1 MKRKG
6 GGEMKKQISMLTD
19 SPLKSIILFALPIMA
34 SSLLQFNYSL
44 VDNIIVGRY
53 VSENALA
60 AVGCVGPINS
70 FIIGAAL
77 GLTTGFTIP
86 VAHAFGEGNSKK
98 LSHYA
103 GSSIFIAFVIG
114 CVIMVVSHLISPVLL
129 DLVGTP
135 ADIKKLASSYINI
148 LYYGIPI
155 QMLSNN
161 FTAISR
167 ATGESKKPLYFFCVS
182 VVLNFCLDIL
192 FVKTFHWG
200 VEGAAAAT
208 IISHCVACILNGI
221 YVFRFNKNVK
231 LRKSDFN
238 PDKGTIFYQ
247 IRLGIPVSLQFTVT
261 SVGSMC
267 LQSVVNS
274 FGTNV
279 IAGFTAAARVEGI
292 TNIPMS
298 GLGVATQ
305 TFVGQ
310 NYGAKNYDRI
320 RDGVRKIFILDLVVS
335 VAMSLILYFSA
346 ETVITLFGDN
356 MTGEIMVAAKRY
368 ILAIAQCYSLVAIL
382 FVMRNTLQGMGFT
395 YANSIAGV
403 GEFFGRI
410 SVAFILTPLLG
421 FDAVCYAGPAAWLLA
436 DIPLIIIYLK
446 KQQQFRLSPYGKK
459 VKLNAHLNKDRR

>member
-1 MKRKG
+1 
-6 GGEMKKQISMLTD
+6 MLTD

-34 SSLLQFNYSL
+34 SSMLQFNYSL

-53 VSENALA
+53 VSEQALA
-60 AVGCVGPINS
+60 AVGCVGPVNS

-86 VAHAFGEGNSKK
+86 VAHAFGEGNRKK
-98 LSHYA
+98 LCHFA
-103 GSSIFIAFVIG
+103 GNSIFLAFVIG
-114 CVIMVVSHLISPVLL
+114 CVIMVLSHLISPFLL
-129 DLVGTP
+129 RLIGTP
-135 ADIKKLASSYINI
+135 EEIRSISTAYINI

-167 ATGESKKPLYFFCVS
+167 CTGESKKPLYFFCVS
-182 VVLNFCLDIL
+182 VVFNFFLDII
-192 FVKTFHWG
+192 FVKHLSLG
-200 VEGAAAAT
+200 VEGAAVAT
-208 IISHCVACILNGI
+208 LISHLVACILNGI
-221 YVFRFNKNVK
+221 YVLCFNKSVR
-231 LRKSDFN
+231 LQKSDFR
-238 PDKGTIFYQ
+238 PDKRTVFYQ

-279 IAGFTAAARVEGI
+279 IAGFTAAGRVEGI

-310 NYGAKNYDRI
+310 NYGAGKFNRI
-320 RDGVRKIFILDLVVS
+320 KDGVRKIFILDLLVS
-335 VAMSLILYFSA
+335 VAMSLILCFSA
-346 ETVITLFGDN
+346 EPVIMLFGDN
-356 MTGEIMVAAKRY
+356 INAEIMAAAKRY

-395 YANSIAGV
+395 YANSIAGI
-403 GEFFGRI
+403 GELFGRI

-446 KQQQFRLSPYGKK
+446 KQRQFG
-459 VKLNAHLNKDRR
+459 KLNKPA

>member
-1 MKRKG
+1 MT
-6 GGEMKKQISMLTD
+6 ELKKKYSMLTD
-19 SPLKSIILFALPIMA
+19 SPLKSIIFFALPIMA
-34 SSLLQFNYSL
+34 SSLLQYNYSL

-53 VSENALA
+53 VSESALA

-86 VAHAFGEGNSKK
+86 VAHAFGEGDTKK

-103 GSSIFIAFVIG
+103 GNSIAAAFIIG

-129 DLVGTP
+129 TLVGTP
-135 ADIKKLASSYINI
+135 DDIKNIASSYINI

-182 VVLNFCLDIL
+182 VVVNFILDLL
-192 FVKTFHWG
+192 FVRYLHLG
-200 VEGAAAAT
+200 VEGAAVAT
-208 IISHCVACILNGI
+208 LISHCVACLLNGI
-221 YVFRFNKNVK
+221 YVLRFNNNVELK
-231 LRKSDFN
+231 RGDFK
-238 PDKGTIFYQ
+238 PKKRTVFHQ
-247 IRLGIPVSLQFTVT
+247 IKLGIPVSLQFTVT

-279 IAGFTAAARVEGI
+279 IAGFTAAGRVEGI

-310 NYGAKNYDRI
+310 NFGAGNYGRI
-320 RDGVRKIFILDLVVS
+320 KDGVRKIFILDLIVS
-335 VAMSLILYFSA
+335 VAMSFVLYFAA
-346 ETVITLFGDN
+346 EPIIMLFGDN
-356 MTGEIMVAAKRY
+356 MTGEIMAAAKRY
-368 ILAIAQCYSLVAIL
+368 IFAIAQCYSLVAIL

-395 YANSIAGV
+395 YANSVAGV
-403 GEFFGRI
+403 GELFGRI

-436 DIPLIIIYLK
+436 DIPLIIIYFI
-446 KQQQFRLSPYGKK
+446 KQHQFR
-459 VKLNAHLNKDRR
+459 KLK

>member
-1 MKRKG
+1 
-6 GGEMKKQISMLTD
+6 MKKQTSMLTD

-34 SSLLQFNYSL
+34 SSMLQFNYSL

-53 VSENALA
+53 VSEQALA

-86 VAHAFGEGNSKK
+86 VAHAFGEGDRKK

-114 CVIMVVSHLISPVLL
+114 CVIMVTSHLISPLL
-129 DLVGTP
+129 LELVGTP
-135 ADIKKLASSYINI
+135 DDIKGIASSYINI
-148 LYYGIPI
+148 LYYGIPV

-167 ATGESKKPLYFFCVS
+167 CTGESKKPLYFFCVS
-182 VVLNFCLDIL
+182 VVVNFVLDIV
-192 FVKTFHWG
+192 FVKHLSMG
-200 VEGAAAAT
+200 VEGAAIAT
-208 IISHCVACILNGI
+208 LISHGTACLLNGL
-221 YVFRFNKNVK
+221 YVFRFNKSVELK
-231 LRKSDFN
+231 KADFRPN
-238 PDKGTIFYQ
+238 RRTIFYQ
-247 IRLGIPVSLQFTVT
+247 VRLGVPVSLQFTVT

-274 FGTNV
+274 FGTSV

-310 NYGAKNYDRI
+310 NYGAKNYGRI
-320 RDGVRKIFILDLVVS
+320 KDGVKKIFVLDLLVS

-346 ETVITLFGDN
+346 ESVITLFGDN

-368 ILAIAQCYSLVAIL
+368 ILAISQCYSLVAIL

-403 GEFFGRI
+403 GELFGRL

-446 KQQQFRLSPYGKK
+446 KQRDMSRSVSDVAKT
-459 VKLNAHLNKDRR
+459 AS

>member
-1 MKRKG
+1 
-6 GGEMKKQISMLTD
+6 MKKQLSMLTD
-19 SPLKSIILFALPIMA
+19 SPLKSIIMFALPIMA
-34 SSLLQFNYSL
+34 SSVLQYNYSL

-53 VSENALA
+53 VSESALA

-70 FIIGAAL
+70 FIIGASL

-86 VAHAFGEGNSKK
+86 VAHAFGERNSKK
-98 LSHYA
+98 LCHYA

-114 CVIMVVSHLISPVLL
+114 VAIMILSHIISPVLL
-129 DLVGTP
+129 NLVGTP
-135 ADIKKLASSYINI
+135 DDIKKIASSYINI

-167 ATGESKKPLYFFCVS
+167 CTGESKKPLYFFCVS
-182 VVLNFCLDIL
+182 VVVNFVLDIL
-192 FVKTFHWG
+192 FVKHLHLG
-200 VEGAAAAT
+200 VEGAAVAT
-208 IISHCVACILNGI
+208 LISHCVACALNAV
-221 YVFRFNKNVK
+221 YVFRFNKNVRLSK
-231 LRKSDFN
+231 IDFK
-238 PDKGTIFYQ
+238 PDKQTVLHQ

-279 IAGFTAAARVEGI
+279 IAGFTAAGRVEGI

-310 NYGAKNYDRI
+310 NYGAGNYARI
-320 RDGVRKIFILDLVVS
+320 RDGVKKVFILDLFVS
-335 VAMSLILYFSA
+335 VAMSFILYFSA
-346 ETVITLFGDN
+346 EPIIMLFGDN
-356 MTGEIMVAAKRY
+356 MTGEIMAAAKRY
-368 ILAIAQCYSLVAIL
+368 ILAIAQCYSLVAVL

-403 GEFFGRI
+403 GEFFGRL

-446 KQQQFRLSPYGKK
+446 KLRHFKK
-459 VKLNAHLNKDRR
+459 TIVNVTL